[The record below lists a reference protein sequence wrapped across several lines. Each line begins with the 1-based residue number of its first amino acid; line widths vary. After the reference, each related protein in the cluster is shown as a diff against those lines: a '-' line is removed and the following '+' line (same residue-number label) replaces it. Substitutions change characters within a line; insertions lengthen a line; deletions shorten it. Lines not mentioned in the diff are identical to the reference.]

1 MYESKEYRA
10 TVNNSLNL
18 ARIRVLT
25 ETEGTFCNF
34 EELSYD

>member
-25 ETEGTFCNF
+25 EKKAISATLKNA
-34 EELSYD
+34 